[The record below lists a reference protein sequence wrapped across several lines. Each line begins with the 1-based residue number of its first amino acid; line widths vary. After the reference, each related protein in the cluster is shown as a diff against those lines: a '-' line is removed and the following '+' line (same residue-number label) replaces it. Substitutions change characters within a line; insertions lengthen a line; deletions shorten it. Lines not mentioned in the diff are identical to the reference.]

1 MKDVYTN
8 LRTDADGT
16 FDATETTPGQQW
28 RPAPTKGYGVQVHV
42 PSITGT
48 SPTLDIVFQESA
60 TLGGTYRRIATVEQI
75 TTAGDYPIRVYNK
88 QPFVRAVL
96 TLGGSSSPA
105 FGSVH
110 VGLDDGAHRNDLQS
124 GDNL

>member
-1 MKDVYTN
+1 
-8 LRTDADGT
+8 
-16 FDATETTPGQQW
+16 
-28 RPAPTKGYGVQVHV
+28 VQVHV